1 MPRFLAV
8 LLAHMDSCE
17 NAHEV
22 HASLRAPGGRHLL
35 DAFLSC
41 TVEQEAEGPSL
52 ALLPPTNEWIE
63 KNGKSKNE
71 LKR

>member
-41 TVEQEAEGPSL
+41 TVEQEVEGPSL

-63 KNGKSKNE
+63 KNGKSKMN
-71 LKR
+71 